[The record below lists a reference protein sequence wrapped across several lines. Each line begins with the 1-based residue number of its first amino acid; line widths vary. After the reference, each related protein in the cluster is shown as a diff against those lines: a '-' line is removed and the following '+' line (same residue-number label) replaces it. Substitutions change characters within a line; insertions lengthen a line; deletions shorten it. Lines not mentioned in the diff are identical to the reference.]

1 MADIQVTDEL
11 RAKRMEKLRDV
22 AGKFAGKALIAYP
35 GARSI
40 TPAKMLESAAKLR
53 DTQIMQYPILPEA
66 ITIFQQLASNREWKV
81 SGPPRAASRAVE
93 WFNNA
98 QVQSPS
104 GYIYRGMEGF
114 FKRRSADWLIVGRT
128 AMAVRKGADSPLEY
142 IDPTELRFKRKKS
155 GSTNVD
161 AAISPVSPSEQV
173 WRYIIDGSEIRA
185 SELFIDHPIP
195 LGGRDLFISPIAPVL
210 PTATLSW
217 LLREFDTAAL
227 DGRRLRDIIITS
239 NNGLSD
245 ALEEAILEV
254 INVYAG
260 ADPSDIGIQV
270 VTLNGGN
277 GVAVKD
283 MVYRL
288 GLANIPEAF
297 DRKDFRFG
305 YVNEISAALGLALRQ
320 FWNEEVTTNK
330 ALEEVQ
336 EARQQSKGPA
346 AFVRSEQRNINNSGM
361 LKRFGKNVRFGF
373 VEEVDSSSQL
383 INAQVLKLTAD
394 ALSSIST
401 VFGGTISLEGYLAWM
416 QSINMLP
423 AELEIVTA
431 GQAPQAAPPKQDVLS
446 SDPSQVNAPGETTV
460 SSDPTASPLN
470 GAKDWLEKALD
481 YEEVSINQ
489 DGVIIERR
497 NKVFSVLKAILTQ
510 KAEATTIP
518 EADFDQSLSQARSEA
533 LDKLKHWI
541 EFEHE
546 CLENRINTSKLYE
559 PSKLLALCN
568 SGKIAAPELL
578 TEEDHAMI
586 TVINELVMAGVQE
599 NDRLAATA

>member
-1 MADIQVTDEL
+1 MADIQVGDDV
-11 RAKRMEKLRDV
+11 RAKRMERLRDV
-22 AGKFAGKALIAYP
+22 ASKFAGKALIAYP
-35 GARSI
+35 GSRSI
-40 TPAKMLESAAKLR
+40 APAKMLESAQKLR
-53 DTQIMQYPILPEA
+53 DVQIMQYPILPEA

-98 QVQSPS
+98 QCISPS

-142 IDPTELRFKRKKS
+142 IDPTELRYKRKKS
-155 GSTNVD
+155 GSSNVD
-161 AAISPVSPSEQV
+161 ASITPVTPNEQV
-173 WRYIIDGSEIRA
+173 WRYIVDGSELRA

-195 LGGRDLFISPIAPVL
+195 LGARDLFISPIAPVL

-270 VTLNGGN
+270 VTLNGGA

-394 ALSSIST
+394 ALASIST

-423 AELEIVTA
+423 AELEIVTSGA
-431 GQAPQAAPPKQDVLS
+431 APAAPPKQDVLS
-446 SDPSQVNAPGETTV
+446 SDPSQVNAPGETTQT
-460 SSDPTASPLN
+460 SDPTASPLN

-541 EFEHE
+541 EFENE

-578 TEEDHAMI
+578 TEEDHAMV
-586 TVINELVMAGVQE
+586 TVINELVMAGMT
-599 NDRLAATA
+599 NDRITTTA